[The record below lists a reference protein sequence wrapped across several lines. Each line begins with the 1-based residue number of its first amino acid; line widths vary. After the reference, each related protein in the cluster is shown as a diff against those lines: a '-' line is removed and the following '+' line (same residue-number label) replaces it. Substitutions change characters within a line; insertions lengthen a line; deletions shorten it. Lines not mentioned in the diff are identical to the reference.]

1 LQQLDTRLEDL
12 PAQQPVFAAA
22 NDFPEEGTL
31 SPVYHPRP
39 VYLLARGDVA
49 QPGDLMKPAALSCVH
64 TLTND
69 FALPDSAP
77 EGKRRAAL
85 AHWVTDPK
93 NAITWRSIVNRI
105 WGYHFGRGMVDSPN
119 DFGNMGSAPT
129 HPELLDYLAIQ
140 FLEHGQSLKWLHRQI
155 VTSATYRQ
163 SCAWSEEAARIDSGN
178 QFLWRMNRERLD
190 AESLRDSILEVSGK
204 LDLKM
209 GGPGFDL
216 FEFKD
221 DFSPHYLYDKHPVN
235 DPKGLRR
242 SVYRFIVRSVPDP
255 FMETLDCADPSQ
267 SVPVRNTTITALQA
281 LSLLDNPFVV
291 AMSQAFADRLKKDSG
306 DPGGQIDEA
315 FRLALG
321 RKASAAERDSFAQYA
336 SKYGLANACRLI
348 FNSNEFIFV
357 D

>member
-1 LQQLDTRLEDL
+1 
-12 PAQQPVFAAA
+12 VYAAA

-31 SPVYHPRP
+31 SPVYQPRA
-39 VYLLARGDVA
+39 VYLLARGDVN
-49 QPGDLMKPAALSCVH
+49 QPGDLMKPAGLSCIH
-64 TLTND
+64 TLTNE
-69 FALPDSAP
+69 FAVPDSAT
-77 EGKRRAAL
+77 EGERRAAL

-105 WGYHFGRGMVDSPN
+105 WSYHFGRGIVDSPN

-129 HPELLDYLAIQ
+129 HPELLDYLATQ
-140 FLEHGQSLKWLHRQI
+140 FLEHGQSFKWLHRQI

-163 SCAWSEEAARIDSGN
+163 SCAYSEEAARIDSGN

-190 AESLRDSILEVSGK
+190 SESLRDAILEVSGK
-204 LDLKM
+204 LNLKM

-221 DFSPHYLYDKHPVN
+221 DFSPHYMYEKHQVN
-235 DPKGLRR
+235 DPKSLRR

-255 FMETLDCADPSQ
+255 LMETLDCADPSQ

-281 LSLLDNPFVV
+281 LSLLNNPFVV
-291 AMSQAFADRLKKDSG
+291 SMSESFADRLKKDHSAPA
-306 DPGGQIDEA
+306 DQVDEA
-315 FRLALG
+315 FRLAFG
-321 RKASAAERDSFAQYA
+321 RSATEPERNSFGEYA
-336 SKYGLANACRLI
+336 TKYGLANACRLI